1 MNNQPQSFDLAFKN
15 LGQFKHEQREHYFLD
30 SYFIRLESV
39 DLNSRAKLED
49 RTTIG
54 GYFVLHQSKRKDG
67 STEVSM
73 HQVEFGSDDYYR
85 VWALVEQFTAD
96 HEDDPRKCY
105 PTYIQK
111 ETV

>member
-1 MNNQPQSFDLAFKN
+1 MSNQPQSFDLAFKN

-30 SYFIRLESV
+30 SYFVRLESV
-39 DLNSRAKLED
+39 DLNSRAKLAD
-49 RTTIG
+49 RTTVG
-54 GYFVLHQSKRKDG
+54 GYFILHQQTYKGGRSEM
-67 STEVSM
+67 SMIEVK
-73 HQVEFGSDDYYR
+73 FDSDDYYR

-105 PTYIQK
+105 PTYVK